1 VGKIKDFAMRRP
13 FLFAVLLIL
22 SALLV
27 EVLAGTLAVVL
38 FGVEQTDAA
47 FAPIILLITTLYLVF
62 ILSSFEWLKAAGV
75 ASLGHWR
82 GWAAALILL
91 AYYLLALMFA
101 FFGEF
106 SFSVPAEALSGLK
119 IPTLFLNV
127 ALEEFLFRGLIL
139 YALVSVWGATRKGV
153 LKAVIIS
160 ALLFSLIHGLNAV
173 TGDPGEVPGQ
183 IAIALFESLWWGAI
197 VLRWRS
203 VWPVVLIHAATN
215 WVLQTKA
222 LSLPGYHGTAGAYA
236 LAVLLGLPLA
246 ALGLWWI
253 SRDWQGL
260 THVN

>member
-1 VGKIKDFAMRRP
+1 MRRP

-22 SALLV
+22 SVLLV
-27 EVLAGTLAVVL
+27 EVLAGFLAVVL
-38 FGVEQTDAA
+38 FGVVQTDAA
-47 FAPIILLITTLYLVF
+47 FAPLVLLITTLYLVLVLWAF
-62 ILSSFEWLKAAGV
+62 KWLKVAGV
-75 ASLGHWR
+75 GSLGNWK

-91 AYYLLALMFA
+91 VYYLFALIYA

-106 SFSVPAEALSGLK
+106 SFTVPTEAVSGLE
-119 IPTLFLNV
+119 IPALFLNV

-139 YALVSVWGATRKGV
+139 YTLMSAWGATRKGV
-153 LKAVIIS
+153 LKAVIVT
-160 ALLFSLIHGLNAV
+160 AFLFGLIHGLNAV
-173 TGDPGEVPGQ
+173 TGDASEVPGQ

-197 VLRWRS
+197 VLRWGS

-260 THVN
+260 TRVN